1 MTLELRIKALAE
13 TIATQ
18 TKNIKV
24 KQWDLTLLT
33 TTQKNTLVWAINEL
47 VSNISTLDW
56 DVTTRISTAIAT
68 ALEWE
73 DLSDLADSILA
84 LVQADNW
91 LISAVAVQAFS
102 EIQKTQ
108 ARTNIWAIASS
119 DVGNTDRDFVTD
131 FNNIYNA

>member
-1 MTLELRIKALAE
+1 MSLETRIKELAE

-24 KQWDLTLLT
+24 KQWDLTILT
-33 TTQKNTLVWAINEL
+33 TTEKNTIVWAINEL
-47 VSNISTLDW
+47 KSSIWTLDSW
-56 DVTTRISTAIAT
+56 IDTRITNAIAT

-73 DLSDLADSILA
+73 DLSDLADQILA

-91 LISAVAVQAFS
+91 LVSAVAVQAFS
-102 EIQKTQ
+102 DIQKTQ
-108 ARTNIWAIASS
+108 ARTNIWAVASTAVW
-119 DVGNTDRDFVTD
+119 DTERDFVTD